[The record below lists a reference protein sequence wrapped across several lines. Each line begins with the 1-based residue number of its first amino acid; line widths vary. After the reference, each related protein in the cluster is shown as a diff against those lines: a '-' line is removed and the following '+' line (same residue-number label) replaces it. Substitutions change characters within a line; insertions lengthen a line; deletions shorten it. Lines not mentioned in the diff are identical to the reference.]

1 MTSYESDERTVKD
14 ILADYDIHPDGGVD
28 SMPEVSL
35 ARRVRTRQTGSG
47 TPGDPLVVCG
57 ESDDAKRFVFLLA
70 GVKMSNE
77 DRIYVALSASKTDY
91 KLGHLPLVGGDV
103 PEYGDVVLDYGGTG
117 LVTGTLG
124 PDVLTQINSTLSTFD
139 SSFPLRFP
147 SKFKGLARTAG
158 CAFLNFRLLDKG
170 HLIFVPHLT
179 QNSVPAWT
187 DVDTGI
193 GSLYVRRLGCTYEP
207 HDGGLFTLKAWVDG
221 TVAIGKAADPD
232 PAERKDAQGG
242 DKGIALEVIGLNVG
256 FTTNADYTW
265 SLVVGLPEG
274 YGLHFVRKPVEIGGG
289 FAVIHDNPDYEILA
303 EGGLTLSM
311 PGLSFE
317 ILGAYARAHPGH
329 ASPDFPMVFLF
340 LLLRLTA
347 EAENTPP
354 QGVEVFPGVMLTGLC
369 FGIGMNSEL
378 QVPGPAAVLK
388 FPLLTPLMPGPPAE
402 NSPLEVV
409 NRLTSADGDLHT
421 VWVTPQDGAFW
432 FAVGVAANIVEVFD
446 IWALL
451 VISLPQSG
459 EWAGA
464 LIGTLDMSEFRNI
477 FKVKAAIE
485 AEVSADLVAVGAT
498 LAPNSYLFSED
509 FISISGAIDLYV
521 YVGGDHRNQWVLTA
535 GGYPA
540 GYTRPGYYPNV
551 RDRLGISART
561 PVGKNQWQGL
571 SGQAYLMFSNSGMAA
586 GASLTFTLVDLKIW
600 KLSIKGWFAISFDF
614 WVQWHPFYIDASLRL
629 SAGLQVKFLV
639 TIKLEVSVGLSIWMP
654 RFGGRAEI
662 RLPFGIKFYPTFG
675 NDPAPPAPLSW
686 DECVQQLLPADGRL
700 LARAES
706 GLLPVPGT
714 PDADGSTPGPQ
725 DSGPDEVW
733 NVSVHGFVF
742 STSCAVPS
750 TSMVVNGSQ
759 ISAAHATTDA
769 EDGPGLNV
777 RPMGHGK
784 GEGLE
789 SIHTVTITH
798 GDTGQPVDLHEQH
811 WVVEHV
817 AQGAPEA
824 LWGKPLDR
832 DAAPDLSSSGLV
844 DAYTG
849 LRVRIPDATLGASI
863 PAIDSEDLD
872 VEPIDPDSSLP
883 INPTATTPP
892 DQPLPSA
899 GAQAVTI
906 IATTLTAQAAARTRL
921 DAALRRCRT
930 LTGDI
935 QDYSP
940 HTDDALTRYEAR
952 VTHGLYTTDPLML

>member
-1 MTSYESDERTVKD
+1 MVWGESD
-14 ILADYDIHPDGGVD
+14 
-28 SMPEVSL
+28 
-35 ARRVRTRQTGSG
+35 
-47 TPGDPLVVCG
+47 
-57 ESDDAKRFVFLLA
+57 DDAKRFVFLLA
-70 GVKMSNE
+70 GVQAPNE
-77 DRIYVALSASKTDY
+77 DPIYVALSASKTDY
-91 KLGHLPLVGGDV
+91 KLGHLPLVGGNV

-124 PDVLTQINSTLSTFD
+124 PDDLARINSSLSAVD

-147 SKFKGLARTAG
+147 SKFKGLTRTTG

-187 DVDTGI
+187 DVDSGI

-232 PAERKDAQGG
+232 PAERKDAQSG
-242 DKGIALEVIGLNVG
+242 DKGIALEVIGLSLG

-289 FAVIHDNPDYEILA
+289 FAVIHDRPEYEILA
-303 EGGLTLSM
+303 EGGVALSM
-311 PGLSFE
+311 PGLNFE
-317 ILGAYARAHPGH
+317 LLGAYARAHPGNV
-329 ASPDFPMVFLF
+329 SPAFPMVFLF

-347 EAENTPP
+347 EAENTLP

-369 FGIGMNSEL
+369 FGIGMNCEL
-378 QVPGPAAVLK
+378 QVPGPAQVSQ
-388 FPLLTPLMPGPPAE
+388 FPLLAPLMPGGSAT

-409 NRLTSADGDLHT
+409 DRLTSADGDRHT

-451 VISLPQSG
+451 VVSLPQSG

-485 AEVSADLVAVGAT
+485 AEVSADLIAVGAT

-521 YVGGDHRNQWVLTA
+521 YIGGDYRNQWVLTA
-535 GGYPA
+535 GGYPV

-561 PVGKNQWQGL
+561 PVGKNQWQGV
-571 SGQAYLMFSNSGMAA
+571 SGQAYLMFSNSGMAV

-600 KLSIKGWFAISFDF
+600 KLSIKGWFAASFDF
-614 WVQWHPFYIDASLRL
+614 WVQWHPFYIDASVRL
-629 SAGLQVKFLV
+629 SAGLQVKLLV
-639 TIKLEVSVGLSIWMP
+639 TVKLEVSVGLSIWMP

-662 RLPFGIKFYPTFG
+662 RLPFGVKFYPTFG
-675 NDPAPPAPLSW
+675 SDPAPQAPLSW
-686 DECVQQLLPADGRL
+686 DEYVQQMLPGDGRM

-706 GLLPVPGT
+706 GLLPVPGA
-714 PDADGSTPGPQ
+714 PDADGSTSGAR
-725 DSGPDEVW
+725 DSGPDDVW

-750 TSMVVNGSQ
+750 TSIVVNGSQ
-759 ISAAHATTDA
+759 SSAAHATTDA
-769 EDGPGLNV
+769 ENGRGLNV

-798 GDTGQPVDLHEQH
+798 EDTGHPVDLHEQH
-811 WVVEHV
+811 WVVDHV
-817 AQGAPEA
+817 AQGVPEA

-832 DAAPDLSSSGLV
+832 GAAPDLSSSGLV

-849 LRVRIPDATLGASI
+849 LRVRIPDATLGACI
-863 PAIDSEDLD
+863 PAIDSEDLA
-872 VEPIDPDSSLP
+872 VEPVDPDSSLP
-883 INPTATTPP
+883 IAPTATTPP
-892 DQPLPSA
+892 DQLLPSA
-899 GAQAVTI
+899 GPRAVAV
-906 IATTLTAQAAARTRL
+906 IATTLTAQAAARSRL

-935 QDYSP
+935 RDYSP
-940 HTDDALTRYEAR
+940 HTDDALTHYEAR
-952 VTHGLYTTDPLML
+952 VRHGLYTTDPLTL